1 MHFRNREF
9 MQPDST
15 ASSRRIARQILDL
28 ISEAR
33 FDPGHHLREQH
44 LADALGV
51 SRTPVRAG
59 LKELTRMG
67 AVEARP
73 NQGFFLLKRS
83 NELDQLEIEQSKS
96 NDQKLYEQLVHDR
109 IAGILPESFT
119 QTEISQRYDV
129 DRGVLTRTLVKLS
142 EDGLIARNAGHG
154 WRFLQTLNSDI
165 ALRNSYGF
173 RLMIEPMALLTPNLH
188 VDRQMLK
195 RLRARHLRLI
205 THPDITQV
213 PAKEI
218 FETDAAFHELLA
230 EASGNLFVLQAIQQQ
245 NRLRRLLEFGSYH
258 NKRRV
263 KEWCEEHVAIIDA
276 LRENKQEQAA
286 ELMRKHLQ
294 YAFDQV
300 NVKSPR
306 V

>member
-1 MHFRNREF
+1 

-28 ISEAR
+28 ISEAK

-83 NELDQLEIEQSKS
+83 NELELLEIEQSKS

-109 IAGILPESFT
+109 IAGVLPESFT
-119 QTEISQRYDV
+119 QTEISQRYEV

-154 WRFLQTLNSDI
+154 WRFLQTLNSDV

-173 RLMIEPMALLTPNLH
+173 RLMIEPTALLTPNLH

-195 RLRARHLRLI
+195 RLRAQHLRLI

-218 FETDAAFHELLA
+218 FETDALFHEFLA
-230 EASGNLFVLQAIQQQ
+230 EASGNLFVVQAIQQQ

-300 NVKSPR
+300 NVKNGR
-306 V
+306 A

>member
-1 MHFRNREF
+1 

-258 NKRRV
+258 KKRRV

>member
-1 MHFRNREF
+1 

-28 ISEAR
+28 ISEAK

-83 NELDQLEIEQSKS
+83 NELELLEIEQSKS

-109 IAGILPESFT
+109 IAGVLPESFT
-119 QTEISQRYDV
+119 QTEISQRYEV
-129 DRGVLTRTLVKLS
+129 DRGVLTRSLVKLS

-154 WRFLQTLNSDI
+154 WRFLQTLNSDV

-173 RLMIEPMALLTPNLH
+173 RLMIEPTALLTPNLH

-195 RLRARHLRLI
+195 RLRAQHLRLI

-218 FETDAAFHELLA
+218 FETDALFHELLA
-230 EASGNLFVLQAIQQQ
+230 EASGNLFVVQAIQQQ

-300 NVKSPR
+300 NVKNGR
-306 V
+306 A

>member
-1 MHFRNREF
+1 

-263 KEWCEEHVAIIDA
+263 EWCEEHVAIIDA

>member
-1 MHFRNREF
+1 

-245 NRLRRLLEFGSYH
+245 NRLGRLLEFGSYH

>member
-1 MHFRNREF
+1 

-218 FETDAAFHELLA
+218 FETDALFHELLA
-230 EASGNLFVLQAIQQQ
+230 EASGNLFVVQAIQQQ

>member
-1 MHFRNREF
+1 

-276 LRENKQEQAA
+276 LRENKQAQAA

>member
-1 MHFRNREF
+1 

-173 RLMIEPMALLTPNLH
+173 RLMIEPMALPTPNLH

>member
-1 MHFRNREF
+1 

-15 ASSRRIARQILDL
+15 ASIRRIARQILDL

-294 YAFDQV
+294 YAFDKV

>member
-1 MHFRNREF
+1 

-28 ISEAR
+28 ISEAK

-83 NELDQLEIEQSKS
+83 NELELLEIEQSKS

-109 IAGILPESFT
+109 IAGVLPESFT
-119 QTEISQRYDV
+119 QTEISQRYEV

-154 WRFLQTLNSDI
+154 WRFLQTLNSDVT
-165 ALRNSYGF
+165 LRNSYGF
-173 RLMIEPMALLTPNLH
+173 RLMIEPTALLTPNLH

-195 RLRARHLRLI
+195 RLRAQHLRLI

-300 NVKSPR
+300 NVKNGR
-306 V
+306 A

>member
-1 MHFRNREF
+1 

-28 ISEAR
+28 ISEAK

-83 NELDQLEIEQSKS
+83 NELELLEIEQSKS

-109 IAGILPESFT
+109 IAGVLPESFT
-119 QTEISQRYDV
+119 QTEISQRYEV

-154 WRFLQTLNSDI
+154 WRFLQTLNSDV

-173 RLMIEPMALLTPNLH
+173 RLMIESTALLTPNLH

-195 RLRARHLRLI
+195 RLRAQHLRLI

-218 FETDAAFHELLA
+218 FETDALFHELLA
-230 EASGNLFVLQAIQQQ
+230 EASGNLFVVQAIQQQ

-300 NVKSPR
+300 NVKNGR
-306 V
+306 A

>member
-1 MHFRNREF
+1 

-73 NQGFFLLKRS
+73 NQGFFLLKSS

>member
-1 MHFRNREF
+1 
-9 MQPDST
+9 MQPDAT

-73 NQGFFLLKRS
+73 NQGFSLLKRS

>member
-1 MHFRNREF
+1 

-28 ISEAR
+28 ISEAK

-83 NELDQLEIEQSKS
+83 NELELLEIEQSKS

-109 IAGILPESFT
+109 IAGVLPESFT
-119 QTEISQRYDV
+119 QTEISQRYEV

-142 EDGLIARNAGHG
+142 EDGLIARNTGHG
-154 WRFLQTLNSDI
+154 WRFLQTLNSDV

-173 RLMIEPMALLTPNLH
+173 RLMIEPTALLTPNLH

-195 RLRARHLRLI
+195 RLRAQHLRLI

-300 NVKSPR
+300 NVKNGR
-306 V
+306 A

>member
-1 MHFRNREF
+1 

-28 ISEAR
+28 ISEAK
-33 FDPGHHLREQH
+33 FDPGNHLREQH

-83 NELDQLEIEQSKS
+83 NELELLEIEQSKS

-109 IAGILPESFT
+109 IAGVLPESFT
-119 QTEISQRYDV
+119 QTEISQRYEV

-154 WRFLQTLNSDI
+154 WRFLQTLNSDV

-173 RLMIEPMALLTPNLH
+173 RLMIEPTALLTPNLH

-195 RLRARHLRLI
+195 RLRAQHLRLI

-218 FETDAAFHELLA
+218 FETDALFHELLA
-230 EASGNLFVLQAIQQQ
+230 EASGNLFVVQAIQQQ

-300 NVKSPR
+300 NVKNGR
-306 V
+306 A

>member
-1 MHFRNREF
+1 

-276 LRENKQEQAA
+276 LRENKQVQAA

>member
-1 MHFRNREF
+1 

-300 NVKSPR
+300 NVKSLR

>member
-1 MHFRNREF
+1 

-218 FETDAAFHELLA
+218 FETDAVFHELLA

>member
-1 MHFRNREF
+1 

-154 WRFLQTLNSDI
+154 WRFLQTLNSEI

>member
-1 MHFRNREF
+1 

-294 YAFDQV
+294 YAFDQI

>member
-1 MHFRNREF
+1 

-188 VDRQMLK
+188 VDRQMVK

>member
-1 MHFRNREF
+1 

-173 RLMIEPMALLTPNLH
+173 RLMIESMALLTPNLH

>member
-1 MHFRNREF
+1 

-28 ISEAR
+28 ISEAK

-83 NELDQLEIEQSKS
+83 NELELLEIEQSKS

-109 IAGILPESFT
+109 IAGVLPESFT
-119 QTEISQRYDV
+119 QTEISQRYEV

-154 WRFLQTLNSDI
+154 WRFLQTLNSDV

-173 RLMIEPMALLTPNLH
+173 RLMIEPTALLTPNLH

-195 RLRARHLRLI
+195 RLRAQHLRLI

-218 FETDAAFHELLA
+218 FETDGLFHELLA
-230 EASGNLFVLQAIQQQ
+230 EASGNLFVVQAIQQQ

-300 NVKSPR
+300 NVKNGR
-306 V
+306 A

>member
-1 MHFRNREF
+1 

-83 NELDQLEIEQSKS
+83 DELELLEIEQSKS
-96 NDQKLYEQLVHDR
+96 NDQKLYERLVHDR
-109 IAGILPESFT
+109 IAGVLPESFT

-142 EDGLIARNAGHG
+142 KDGLIARNAGHG
-154 WRFLQTLNSDI
+154 WRFQQTLNSDV

-173 RLMIEPMALLTPNLH
+173 RLMIEPAALLTPNLH

-195 RLRARHLRLI
+195 RLRAQHLRLI
-205 THPDITQV
+205 THPDVTQV

-300 NVKSPR
+300 NVKNTR
-306 V
+306 A

>member
-1 MHFRNREF
+1 

-28 ISEAR
+28 ISEAK

-83 NELDQLEIEQSKS
+83 NELELLEIEQSKS

-109 IAGILPESFT
+109 IAGVLPESFT
-119 QTEISQRYDV
+119 QTEISQRYEV

-154 WRFLQTLNSDI
+154 WRFLQTLNSDV

-173 RLMIEPMALLTPNLH
+173 RLMIEPTALLTPNLH

-195 RLRARHLRLI
+195 RLRAQHLRLI
-205 THPDITQV
+205 THQDITQV

-218 FETDAAFHELLA
+218 FETDALFHELLA
-230 EASGNLFVLQAIQQQ
+230 EASGNLFVVQAIQQQ

-300 NVKSPR
+300 NVKNGR
-306 V
+306 A

>member
-1 MHFRNREF
+1 

-205 THPDITQV
+205 PHPDITQV

>member
-1 MHFRNREF
+1 

-188 VDRQMLK
+188 VDRQMIK

>member
-1 MHFRNREF
+1 

-263 KEWCEEHVAIIDA
+263 KEWCEEHVTIIDA

>member
-1 MHFRNREF
+1 
-9 MQPDST
+9 MQSDST

>member
-1 MHFRNREF
+1 

-286 ELMRKHLQ
+286 ELMRTHLQ

-300 NVKSPR
+300 NVKNAR
-306 V
+306 A

>member
-1 MHFRNREF
+1 

-28 ISEAR
+28 ISEAK

-73 NQGFFLLKRS
+73 NQGFFLLNRS
-83 NELDQLEIEQSKS
+83 NELELLEIEQSKS

-109 IAGILPESFT
+109 IAGVLPESFT
-119 QTEISQRYDV
+119 QTEISQRYEV

-154 WRFLQTLNSDI
+154 WRFLQTLNSDV

-173 RLMIEPMALLTPNLH
+173 RLMIEPTALLTPNLH

-195 RLRARHLRLI
+195 RLRAQHLRLI

-218 FETDAAFHELLA
+218 FETDALFHELLA
-230 EASGNLFVLQAIQQQ
+230 EASGNLFVVQAIQQQ

-300 NVKSPR
+300 NVKNGR
-306 V
+306 A

>member
-1 MHFRNREF
+1 

-294 YAFDQV
+294 YAFD
-300 NVKSPR
+300 
-306 V
+306 

>member
-1 MHFRNREF
+1 

-300 NVKSPR
+300 NVESPR

>member
-1 MHFRNREF
+1 

-294 YAFDQV
+294 YAFDQA

>member
-1 MHFRNREF
+1 MH
-9 MQPDST
+9 PDST

-28 ISEAR
+28 ISEAK

-83 NELDQLEIEQSKS
+83 NELELLEIEQSKS

-109 IAGILPESFT
+109 IAGVLPESFT
-119 QTEISQRYDV
+119 QTEISQRYEV

-154 WRFLQTLNSDI
+154 WRFLQTLNSDV

-173 RLMIEPMALLTPNLH
+173 RLMIEPTALLTPNLH

-195 RLRARHLRLI
+195 RLRAQHLRLI

-218 FETDAAFHELLA
+218 FETDALFHELLA
-230 EASGNLFVLQAIQQQ
+230 EASGNLFVVQAIQQQ

-300 NVKSPR
+300 NVKNGR
-306 V
+306 A

>member
-1 MHFRNREF
+1 

-28 ISEAR
+28 ISEAK

-83 NELDQLEIEQSKS
+83 NELELLEIEQSKS

-109 IAGILPESFT
+109 IAGVLPESFT
-119 QTEISQRYDV
+119 QTEISQRYEV

-154 WRFLQTLNSDI
+154 WRFLQTLNSDV

-173 RLMIEPMALLTPNLH
+173 RLMIEPTALLTPNLH

-195 RLRARHLRLI
+195 RLRAQHLRLI

-294 YAFDQV
+294 YAFDLV
-300 NVKSPR
+300 NVKNGR
-306 V
+306 A